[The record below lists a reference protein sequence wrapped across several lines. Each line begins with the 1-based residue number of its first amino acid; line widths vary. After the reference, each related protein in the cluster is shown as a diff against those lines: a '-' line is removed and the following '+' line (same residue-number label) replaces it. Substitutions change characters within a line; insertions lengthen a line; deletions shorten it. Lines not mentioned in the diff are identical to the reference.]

1 MDRRNKNITIVS
13 ALILVFYVIVCYY
26 NVTNIPPP
34 QAVIIANEMFMLLSL
49 LLTLCIFL
57 FWIINA
63 VKIKSINP
71 FKYIALIN
79 LAAIAIILFMIFY
92 IG

>member
-13 ALILVFYVIVCYY
+13 ALILVFYVIICYY

-34 QAVIIANEMFMLLSL
+34 QAIRIANEMFMLLFL
-49 LLTLCIFL
+49 FLTVCIFL
-57 FWIINA
+57 FWIVSA
-63 VKIKSINP
+63 VNVKTIKP
-71 FKYIALIN
+71 YRYIAMLN
-79 LAAIAIILFMIFY
+79 LLTVGIILFMIFY

>member
-1 MDRRNKNITIVS
+1 MDRLNKKITIVS
-13 ALILVFYVIVCYY
+13 ALILVFYIIICYY
-26 NVTNIPPP
+26 NITNIPPP
-34 QAVIIANEMFMLLSL
+34 QAVRIANEMFMLLFL
-49 LLTLCIFL
+49 FLTVCIFL